1 MMNILHWRLTKFDKK
16 NWSSSP
22 RLAYACIPPAY
33 SSRLFNSR
41 QDDIQFVYAWCSYGI
56 IERRSNMTTIITTGR
71 GKKGRWRNFSGSV
84 ADWCH
89 GALFPFR
96 ASSSS
101 AYCTIRTLLFKYQ
114 FGNYKHSSKTHPH
127 ELIWLFSIYC
137 LRHERL
143 LCDARGTG
151 ARTINYV
158 YCHGTKALSQ
168 SLTDY
173 YNDSSVCQ
181 FKPVLFNIKLG
192 VPYVYAFYAGNQN
205 AST

>member
-1 MMNILHWRLTKFDKK
+1 MNILHWRLTRFDKK

-33 SSRLFNSR
+33 SSRLFNSW

-56 IERRSNMTTIITTGR
+56 ERRLNMATIMTTGCEE
-71 GKKGRWRNFSGSV
+71 KKV
-84 ADWCH
+84 V
-89 GALFPFR
+89 GATFQDPSLIARVRYSPSEPVVPPLIAFEY
-96 ASSSS
+96 S
-101 AYCTIRTLLFKYQ
+101 YLNI
-114 FGNYKHSSKTHPH
+114 KTHPH
-127 ELIWLFSIYC
+127 ELIWLFSIYW

-143 LCDARGTG
+143 LSNARGTG
-151 ARTINYV
+151 AQMINYV

-168 SLTDY
+168 LLNNC
-173 YNDSSVCQ
+173 YNYSSVCQ
-181 FKPVLFNIKLG
+181 FKTVLFNIKLG